1 MIHAIQRLQGR
12 ASMRARDEAGF
23 TMVEMVMAIF
33 IFGMVVTGVAVGMG
47 SGLNLTRQ
55 NRNRSVAANLAAQQ
69 MDTVRSTDFT
79 TLDGQTQV
87 TQPTTVSSPSVEGV
101 TYTISQNIRWVY
113 KNATGATAGPCQSPP
128 NSSNPLAYIAV
139 TETVTWPDMHG
150 VSPVQ
155 SDTVISPPVGVYD
168 QTEGH
173 IRVTVLNAAGSPVS
187 GATVEIVNAS
197 QGVDDTDTTG
207 SDGCSFFAYRPV
219 GAYTVT
225 LSSVSGKVDGQ
236 GSTTPTT
243 TATVKSGSTS
253 SVQFMFD
260 TAASLALTLSPNV
273 ATYTVPTTVPV
284 TIANTALT
292 PSGTKPFTSPTG
304 SPRTLTN
311 LFPYSSGYQ
320 AWAGTCSD
328 ADPQGVG
335 PSGAYYSGATRP
347 AAIAVPGSGTVT
359 LPTTKLQFKR
369 SSGSAAYLITATH
382 KTATGWTSDT
392 GCATAETY
400 TLAAAQTIST
410 TTVALN
416 FALPYGSWTIA
427 WRNNSTSVT
436 GSQVVSLSPLNA
448 TWPVTPVVTT
458 VT

>member
-1 MIHAIQRLQGR
+1 MSHAIQRLKGR
-12 ASMRARDEAGF
+12 VSSHARDEAGF

-79 TLDGQTQV
+79 TLDDQTQV
-87 TQPTTVSSPSVEGV
+87 VQPTTVSSPTVEGV

-113 KNATGATAGPCQSPP
+113 KNATGATAGACQSPP
-128 NSSNPLAYIAV
+128 TSSNPLAYIAV
-139 TETVTWPDMHG
+139 TDTVSWSDMDG
-150 VSPVQ
+150 VPPVQ

-173 IRVTVLNAAGSPVS
+173 IRVTVLNAAGAPVS
-187 GATVEIVNAS
+187 GATVEIVNAAE
-197 QGVDDTDTTG
+197 GVDDTDTTG
-207 SDGCSFFAYRPV
+207 TDGCSFFAYRPV
-219 GAYTVT
+219 GAYTVS

-236 GSTTPTT
+236 GSSTPTT
-243 TATVKSGSTS
+243 TTTVKSGSTS

-260 TAASLALTLSPNV
+260 TAASLVLTLSPNV
-273 ATYTVPTTVPV
+273 ATYTVPTTLPV

-292 PSGTKPFTSPTG
+292 PAGTKQFTTPTG

-320 AWAGTCSD
+320 AWAGTCAD

-335 PSGAYYSGATRP
+335 PSGAFYSGATRP

-359 LPTTKLQFKR
+359 VPTTKLQFKR

-382 KTATGWTSDT
+382 KTATGWTSDS

-400 TLAAAQTIST
+400 TLASAQTIT
-410 TTVALN
+410 TSTVALN
-416 FALPYGSWTIA
+416 FALPYGSWNITWKNNGSSATGTQTI
-427 WRNNSTSVT
+427 
-436 GSQVVSLSPLNA
+436 SLSPLNS
-448 TWPVTPVVTT
+448 TWPVTPSVVT